1 MIMTV
6 LIQKIHIAKSQL
18 GLDDDTYRDLAT
30 RITGKSSSKAM
41 TESERQILLT
51 EMERL
56 GFKVTSKSNQKRL
69 EGKFAT
75 KLQALWI
82 AGYNL
87 GVVTNGSDEALI
99 AFVKRQ
105 TKLDHVR
112 FLHDAGDAYKA
123 IEALKRWLNRA
134 AGVSWAQDRF
144 LPDWANKPHGQI
156 ALTQWSILNKNNHTQ
171 GAEFGTTVWKLCG
184 YEGKPQLNDLND
196 KEWQL
201 VMNKL
206 GEKVRTLVDRNAFN
220 S

>member
-1 MIMTV
+1 MSTFSSIYV
-6 LIQKIHIAKSQL
+6 AKKQL
-18 GLDDDTYRDLAT
+18 GLDDDDFRSLCE
-30 RITGKSSSKAM
+30 RVTGKRSTRDM
-41 TESERQILLT
+41 SEPQRAKLVEHFRKQ
-51 EMERL
+51 
-56 GFKVTSKSNQKRL
+56 GFKPVSKDTRKQL
-69 EGKFAT
+69 EGRYAA

-206 GEKVRTLVDRNAFN
+206 GEKVRTLVDKNAFN